1 MEETKAYKLLMY
13 NDDIHS
19 FPYIMACLI
28 RFCEQEPLQAEQCA
42 LLAHNNGKCSVK
54 SGDFI
59 ELLEIHNN
67 FERVNVK
74 TEIVAHESY
83 MHKQ

>member
-1 MEETKAYKLLMY
+1 MEVTNTYKLLMY

-28 RFCEQEPLQAEQCA
+28 RFCEHEPLQAEQCA
-42 LLAHNNGKCSVK
+42 LIAHNKGQCSVK

-67 FERVNVK
+67 FEKVNVK
-74 TEIVAHESY
+74 TEIVAHAGIMY
-83 MHKQ
+83 